1 MRLHGIG
8 QRARRG
14 LALLT
19 VIGAIGACNNMLD
32 VSNPG
37 AISPGNLDDPS
48 MTVSLANSVV
58 GEFQRMYTQN
68 GYWGAI
74 LGDEAVTGHNYQQ
87 YHDFDMRILDPGNF
101 SLPDVYNPVQRS
113 RALGE
118 DILKHLKTTLGDS
131 AARNL
136 SVATAAAY
144 TGYANIVLAESFCS
158 APVEPTGDSLSSDA
172 IMRRAIGFFDDAIA
186 TATAAKA
193 AGASASTS
201 DQIANLARVGGARA
215 SLWLKDKTRGVAYA
229 SAVPTSYVMWIN
241 HAVTPSSVN
250 NPWYGAVTGTNK
262 NIGVDTAFRG
272 LKDPRV
278 RYQTKGQTGHD
289 QRTVLFVPYM
299 PESFGTWNNT
309 DSVGFA
315 QDSRIRLAS
324 GLEAQYVLAELGGM
338 DNTAL
343 LAFINAR
350 RAVGKQATFTGTDL
364 QAELRD
370 QRRRDFFLDGHRLA
384 DLRRYKRD
392 YGIDGFPTGAY
403 VNPYYGTTYGS
414 ATCFIP
420 TTTEWIGYPRK

>member
-1 MRLHGIG
+1 MRQHAIRRLATIG
-8 QRARRG
+8 LVAG
-14 LALLT
+14 AL
-19 VIGAIGACNNMLD
+19 GACSNMLD

-37 AISPGNLDDPS
+37 AIAPGNLDDPT
-48 MTVSLANSVV
+48 MTASLANSVV

-87 YHDFDMRILDPGNF
+87 YHDFDMRIIDPGNF

-118 DILKHLKTTLGDS
+118 DIVSHLKKTLGDTAS
-131 AARNL
+131 RNM
-136 SVATAAAY
+136 SVATAEAY
-144 TGYANIVLAESFCS
+144 TGYANIVLAEAFCS
-158 APVEPTGDSLSSDA
+158 APVDPAGDSLSSDA
-172 IMRRAIGFFDDAIA
+172 IMRRAITYFDDAIA

-193 AGASASTS
+193 AGVSASTA
-201 DQIANLARVGGARA
+201 DPIINLARVGGARA
-215 SLWLKDKTRGVAYA
+215 SLWLNDKTKAVSYA
-229 SAVPTSYVMWIN
+229 SAVPTTYVMWIN
-241 HAVTPSSVN
+241 HATSPSSVN

-289 QRTVLFVPYM
+289 QRTVLYVPYLA
-299 PESFGTWNNT
+299 ESFGSWNNT
-309 DSVGFA
+309 DSTGFA
-315 QDSRIRLAS
+315 IDSRIRLAS
-324 GLEAQYVLAELGGM
+324 GLEAQYILAEMGGM

-350 RAVGKQATFTGTDL
+350 RAVGKQAAFTGTDL

-384 DLRRYKRD
+384 DLRRYKR
-392 YGIDGFPTGAY
+392 YLGIDGYPTGSY
-403 VNPYYGTTYGS
+403 VNAYYGTTYGS

-420 TTTEWIGYPRK
+420 TTTEWTGYPRK